1 MASVNFDQVAA
12 DAMLKT
18 IYDAPGVMQDL
29 SYSDRPF
36 FALVAKHGGMGG
48 QGVKIPLSIGTS
60 AGYAPTVAQA
70 QAILASQTLEA
81 FLVTPVVLLSVAR
94 ISGLT
99 LEASLSSKEAFAKG
113 AKLVIDS
120 AIKKLANSVSS
131 ALFRDGTGVIGEIGS
146 VASGVITL
154 SVPASVVQFEVN
166 QALQA
171 WDGSALAAATA
182 YVVAVNRNLGTIS
195 ISSVLGGTV
204 GSVAGFTATAQLVG
218 YGTLNLVTKG
228 LQAWLTADGTALS
241 NPYFGVVRSID
252 SERLGGI
259 VYDASTLSVKDGLV
273 NAINRVAREG
283 GTPEYCITNYETY
296 TQLSQDLNSNVIYTS
311 LEGDGKVSFSGFKF
325 NGPKGPVTVLADRD
339 CPANTAF
346 LLQMDT
352 WMLLHVNS
360 GDPLFIDDN
369 GGKGMWRTVESYD
382 GYEIRVKHYGQLACT
397 APGWN
402 AKVLTSA

>member
-1 MASVNFDQVAA
+1 
-12 DAMLKT
+12 
-18 IYDAPGVMQDL
+18 MQDL

-36 FALVAKHGGMGG
+36 FALITKTGGMGG

-99 LEASLSSKEAFAKG
+99 LEASLTSKEAFAKG

-120 AIKKLANSVSS
+120 AIKKLSNSVSS
-131 ALFRDGTGVIGEIGS
+131 ALFRDGSGTIGVIGS
-146 VASGVITL
+146 AASGVITL
-154 SVPASVVQFEVN
+154 ADPASVVQFEVN

-171 WDGSALAAATA
+171 VVGSTLQAATA
-182 YVVAVNRNLGTIS
+182 FVVAVNRNLGEIS
-195 ISSVLGGTV
+195 ISTALGGAVGTV
-204 GSVAGFTATAQLVG
+204 TGFTAAATKLIG
-218 YGTLNLVTKG
+218 YGTLNLVHKG
-228 LQAWLTADGTALS
+228 LDAWLTNVSLAT
-241 NPYFGVVRSID
+241 PFFGVDRSID
-252 SERLGGI
+252 SERLAGI
-259 VYDASTLSVKDGLV
+259 LYDGSALSVKDALV

-283 GTPEYCITNYETY
+283 GTPDYVICNYETY

-339 CPANTAF
+339 CPANTAY

-352 WMLLHVNS
+352 WLLLHVNS
-360 GDPLFIDDN
+360 GEPIFIDDN
-369 GGKGMWRTVESYD
+369 NGKGMWRTVESYD
-382 GYEIRVKHYGQLACT
+382 GYEIRVKTYSQLACT

-402 AKVLTSA
+402 CKVTTSA

>member
-1 MASVNFDQVAA
+1 MASVNFDMVAA
-12 DAMLKT
+12 DSMLKT

-36 FALVAKHGGMGG
+36 FALVTKSGGMGG

-81 FLVTPVVLLSVAR
+81 FLVTPIVLLSVAR

-99 LEASLSSKEAFAKG
+99 LEASLTSKEAFAKG

-120 AIKKLANSVSS
+120 AIKKLSNSVSS
-131 ALFRDGTGVIGEIGS
+131 ALFRDGSGVIGSIGS
-146 VASGVITL
+146 EGSGVITL
-154 SVPASVVQFEVN
+154 ADPASVVQFEVN

-171 WDGSALAAATA
+171 VVSGVLQAATA

-195 ISSVLGGTV
+195 ISSALGGTAATV
-204 GSVAGFTATAQLVG
+204 TGFTAVGANLIG

-228 LQAWLTADGTALS
+228 LSAWLTDSALS
-241 NPYFGVVRSID
+241 TPFFGVDRSID
-252 SERLGGI
+252 SERLAGI
-259 VYDASTLSVKDGLV
+259 LYDGSALSVKDALV

-283 GTPEYCITNYETY
+283 GTPDYVICNYETY

-339 CPANTAF
+339 CPSNTAF

-352 WMLLHVNS
+352 WLLLHVNS
-360 GDPLFIDDN
+360 GEPIFIDDN
-369 GGKGMWRTVESYD
+369 NGKGMWRTVESYD
-382 GYEIRVKHYGQLACT
+382 GYEVRVKHYGQLACT

-402 AKVLTSA
+402 AKVTTSA

>member
-1 MASVNFDQVAA
+1 MASVNFDMVAA

-18 IYDAPGVMQDL
+18 IYSAPGVMQDL
-29 SYSDRPF
+29 SFSDRPF
-36 FALVAKHGGMGG
+36 FALVAKHGEMGG

-99 LEASLSSKEAFAKG
+99 LEASLSSREAFARG

-131 ALFRDGTGVIGEIGS
+131 ALFRDGSGTLGVIG
-146 VASGVITL
+146 SGGGTGTL
-154 SVPASVVQFEVN
+154 TLADPASVVQFEVN

-171 WDGSALAAATA
+171 VNGTSLQANTA
-182 YVVAVNRNLGTIS
+182 YVVGVDRNLGTIS
-195 ISSVLGGTV
+195 ISGALGG
-204 GSVAGFTATAQLVG
+204 GAAAVAGFSNGYLLIG
-218 YGTLNLVTKG
+218 YGTFNLVHKG
-228 LQAWLTADGTALS
+228 LEAWLTDVSLTT
-241 NPYFGVVRSID
+241 PFFGVNRSID
-252 SERLGGI
+252 SERLAG
-259 VYDASTLSVKDGLV
+259 VLYDGSSLSVKDAVV

-283 GTPEYCITNYETY
+283 GTPDMLICNYETY

-325 NGPKGPVTVLADRD
+325 NGPKGPVSVLADRD

-360 GDPLFIDDN
+360 GEPIFIDDN
-369 GGKGMWRTVESYD
+369 NGKGMWRTVESFD
-382 GYEIRVKHYGQLACT
+382 GYEIRVKTYSQLACT

-402 AKVLTSA
+402 CKITTSA